1 MPESYEDLAR
11 SALLEITPVAT
22 IGSFVSQTP
31 EDDGSV
37 TVRFASAQPGYPD
50 WLWTVSVADVEG
62 GEPTVLEAELLPGEG
77 SLLAPDWLPWS
88 DRLAEYKAAQEA
100 LPQQG
105 PAPCRADRSHDIF
118 HRALADPDR
127 AQAHDTLLK
136 AGAVGQGEAPL
147 AERIGLG
154 ERAIALQLLGE
165 VLRDLHVGRA
175 GIDDEVRRRTA
186 VDGGRQNEHAAH
198 SLELLRR
205 PRECCVLERFL
216 AGLTRR
222 RIATTRRP
230 ARRRRP
236 FTGAV
241 AIVGSRQQLRI
252 GVALLAGTD
261 RLDRRRRGIAAER
274 VAHLPLRDE
283 LRHFLWLRV

>member
-100 LPQQG
+100 L
-105 PAPCRADRSHDIF
+105 
-118 HRALADPDR
+118 
-127 AQAHDTLLK
+127 
-136 AGAVGQGEAPL
+136 GEAAVEVDRHHDL
-147 AERIGLG
+147 RAVRGVGDERG
-154 ERAIALQLLGE
+154 
-165 VLRDLHVGRA
+165 
-175 GIDDEVRRRTA
+175 
-186 VDGGRQNEHAAH
+186 
-198 SLELLRR
+198 
-205 PRECCVLERFL
+205 
-216 AGLTRR
+216 
-222 RIATTRRP
+222 
-230 ARRRRP
+230 
-236 FTGAV
+236 
-241 AIVGSRQQLRI
+241 
-252 GVALLAGTD
+252 GVA
-261 RLDRRRRGIAAER
+261 RGIR
-274 VAHLPLRDE
+274 PL
-283 LRHFLWLRV
+283 VQGIG